1 MDSSN
6 GKVSPS
12 VALTPEMVP
21 SNGTTLTPE
30 MGSSNQT
37 GVTLEYQEPKMD
49 CFNRMVL
56 SHWEAFSGAIEDE
69 VSGLE
74 PIRADG
80 SNLNLATLVAIAS
93 EGATGKMKKS
103 AEALQKR
110 IQNGESIYGVN
121 TGFGGSADVRP
132 KNVSEVSASLFRM
145 LHYGV
150 ISSPLDSL
158 HVEELATNDSVSD
171 IESKESTAAKLARLA
186 IPLSDPVCSTT
197 MPESWVRG
205 AMAIRAN
212 TLAKGASAIRP
223 VIVQSLFDLLN
234 KEIIPAVP
242 LRGSISASG
251 DLSPLSYIGGA
262 LEGKPAIQVY
272 VDFDRKL
279 FQPKEGLSLV
289 NGTAVTA
296 AVASLAMHEAVM
308 QALLSQIL
316 TAMSVEAL
324 SGTDE
329 SFNPFF
335 AEVRPHRGQTVSAK
349 NIYSFLAG
357 SKLTK
362 GNDTQ
367 EFHLRQDRYSIRTAS
382 QWIGPSLEDLLL
394 SYEQVSIELNS
405 TTDNP
410 LVSDDGKM
418 HHGGNFQAKSI
429 TSAVEKT
436 RQACQSIG
444 QMLFAQCT
452 ELINPATNNGL
463 PPNLVADE
471 PSESWM
477 FKGIDIMIAALQ
489 SELGFL
495 SNPVGSHVQT
505 AEMGNQALNSLGL
518 ISSRYTLSAL
528 EVLTQLSAAHLVAI
542 CQALDLRGIQ
552 DLFFM
557 NLRPKFE
564 SSFNQSLGKYT
575 QERHGQCDSMETK
588 ELSELQLLLWD
599 KLTITLNRTSNMD
612 SITRFE
618 HAAQSLQA
626 AILDKLEPSL
636 NMLQALK
643 DWTKVCSKQMIDTHN
658 IAKRKYSES
667 IGVAKFFLGKA
678 GERMYCYVR
687 NELHIPF
694 VDEEYLK
701 SSEWSPDTPN
711 SYQSIGS
718 MVTAVYERMRSGELY
733 SVAIERTTS
742 ANNLILYSFKQDSTL
757 EHLVRIGMNMDIPSA
772 SDSIENAVEMG
783 SKSEEIPKA
792 SETGNDETSNTWVSW
807 TPGSGSVKGPVKTF
821 HRKTKTGCI
830 RCRIRKVKVGGL
842 FPPARGACDECQ
854 PSCLNCK
861 RHEVE
866 CKYDS
871 TTCRKVTEKP
881 NTENV
886 TAKDLRTKF
895 PETAERRLQE
905 LTLLHH
911 YTTNTSRTVTFTNS
925 ANPDQTAI
933 DIFTKTVPE
942 IALTNEALLYS
953 IYCISSLHLNDQT
966 TSSTPNT
973 SLIDAYTYLD
983 TTLRLHRQE
992 IHHLTPQNA
1001 DAICLTSSNLRVCAF
1016 AMLQNR
1022 SLSPY
1027 TPPSDWIN
1035 ITRSASMAFKTACQ
1049 CISSKDLDANDEAQ
1063 NKSVAWMFVKR
1074 MPVLAH
1080 PVEMFD
1086 RENAGKYIHLLRRNH
1101 TDWENEE
1108 WSEEIEKAYK
1118 TTACFL
1124 GYVYK
1129 HIEAKANPAVIA
1141 RLLIGFP
1148 FFIEQRFGELVQEGK
1163 ERALVLLGIVF
1174 ALFVRVRKIWWI
1186 GGCGEREARG
1196 ILGVLGDEWR
1206 DVKEEIRGLI
1216 GEGEKD
1222 VYEFI

>member
-1 MDSSN
+1 MDCSD
-6 GKVSPS
+6 GKVLPS
-12 VALTPEMVP
+12 VVLTPEMIP

-37 GVTLEYQEPKMD
+37 GVSVEHQGPKMD

-80 SNLNLATLVAIAS
+80 SSLNLATLVAIARYRRKISLS

-150 ISSPLDSL
+150 VSGPLDSR
-158 HVEELATNDSVSD
+158 HVEGLATNNLVSD
-171 IESKESTAAKLARLA
+171 IESRASTAMKLETLA

-197 MPESWVRG
+197 MPENW
-205 AMAIRAN
+205 
-212 TLAKGASAIRP
+212 
-223 VIVQSLFDLLN
+223 
-234 KEIIPAVP
+234 EIIPAVP

-272 VDFDRKL
+272 VGFDRARVSAEKAL
-279 FQPKEGLSLV
+279 LQADIPPAVFQPKEGLSLV
-289 NGTAVTA
+289 NGTAVTT
-296 AVASLAMHEAVM
+296 AVASLAMHEAIM
-308 QALLSQIL
+308 QTLLSQIL

-429 TSAVEKT
+429 TSAVEKI

-471 PSESWM
+471 PSESWI

-495 SNPVGSHVQT
+495 SNPAGSHVQT

-528 EVLTQLSAAHLVAI
+528 EVLTQLSAAHLVTV

-552 DLFFM
+552 VLFFM

-564 SSFNQSLGKYT
+564 GSFNESLGKYT
-575 QERHGQCDSMETK
+575 RESHLQWDDSMETK
-588 ELSELQLLLWD
+588 EPSELQLLLWD
-599 KLTITLNRTSNMD
+599 RLTTILNWSSIMD
-612 SITRFE
+612 STTRFE
-618 HAAQSLQA
+618 HALQSLQA
-626 AILDKLEPSL
+626 VILDKLEPSL
-636 NMLQALK
+636 DMLQALK
-643 DWTKVCSKQMIDTHN
+643 DWTKVSSKQMIDTH
-658 IAKRKYSES
+658 KVSRRQYSES

-701 SSEWSPDTPN
+701 SSERLSDKPN

-718 MVTAVYERMRSGELY
+718 MVTAVYESMRSEYLAY
-733 SVAIERTTS
+733 IRT
-742 ANNLILYSFKQDSTL
+742 N
-757 EHLVRIGMNMDIPSA
+757 MNIPSA
-772 SDSIENAVEMG
+772 STPIEDAVNMALE
-783 SKSEEIPKA
+783 SEEIPKA
-792 SETGNDETSNTWVSW
+792 DGAGNDGTSNTWVSW
-807 TPGSGSVKGPVKTF
+807 TPRSESVKEPLKTF

-830 RCRIRKVKVGGL
+830 RCRIRRVK
-842 FPPARGACDECQ
+842 CDECQ

-861 RHEVE
+861 RHGVE
-866 CKYDS
+866 CKYES
-871 TTCRKVTEKP
+871 TTSRNIPEKP
-881 NTENV
+881 NTENF
-886 TAKDLRTKF
+886 TAKELRTEF
-895 PETAERRLQE
+895 PETSERRLRE

-933 DIFTKTVPE
+933 DIFTQIVPE
-942 IALTNEALLYS
+942 MALTNEALLYS

-966 TSSTPNT
+966 TSSNTEPYTPTPTT

-983 TTLRLHRQE
+983 LTLQLHRQD

-1001 DAICLTSSNLRVCAF
+1001 DAICLTSSILRICAF
-1016 AMLQNR
+1016 AMLQKR

-1027 TPPSDWIN
+1027 TPPSDWIK

-1049 CISSKDLDANDEAQ
+1049 CISSQDLDANDEAQ
-1063 NKSVAWMFVKR
+1063 KKSVAWMFVKR

-1080 PVEMFD
+1080 PLEMFD
-1086 RENAGKYIHLLRRNH
+1086 EANAGKFIHLLRRSDADLEH
-1101 TDWENEE
+1101 EE
-1108 WSEEIEKAYK
+1108 WSEEIEKAYMSMIF
-1118 TTACFL
+1118 FL

-1129 HIEAKANPAVIA
+1129 RVEAKANPAVIT

-1148 FFIEQRFGELVQEGK
+1148 FFIEQRFGELIEEGK
-1163 ERALVLLGIVF
+1163 DRALVLLGIVF
-1174 ALFVRVRKIWWI
+1174 ALFVRVRKIWWV

-1196 ILGVLGDEWR
+1196 ILRMLGDEWR
-1206 DVKEEIRGLI
+1206 DVKEEIRELI
-1216 GEGEKD
+1216 REGEMD